1 MEREITLSSFSV
13 KGKSG
18 NRPGDFTIPFTPP
31 LELDN
36 SQGKYYL
43 VVKPLRISNLHLE
56 FGITEILIVISEKR
70 LKQ

>member
-36 SQGKYYL
+36 SQL
-43 VVKPLRISNLHLE
+43 FLWLLLDI
-56 FGITEILIVISEKR
+56 ILTQNMETKR
-70 LKQ
+70 